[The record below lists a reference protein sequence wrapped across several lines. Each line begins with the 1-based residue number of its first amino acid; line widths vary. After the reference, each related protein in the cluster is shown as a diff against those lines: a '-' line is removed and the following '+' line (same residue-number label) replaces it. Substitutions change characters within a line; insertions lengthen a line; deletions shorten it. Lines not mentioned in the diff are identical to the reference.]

1 MGKKRV
7 AQKTKEEI
15 LAEKEKLDKT
25 LEKKAKVSSK
35 KKRVRK
41 GNIYVNASY
50 TNTRISLT
58 DKKGNV
64 LAWSSAGSLGFK
76 GTKKSTSY
84 AASKVAEVIAKKC
97 EVLGVEEVEV
107 FVKGLGPGRSS
118 TLRTLV
124 NFKLII
130 NAVEDATPIP
140 HNGCRPPKA
149 RRV

>member
-25 LEKKAKVSSK
+25 LEKKTKVSSK

-64 LAWSSAGSLGFK
+64 LAWSSAGALGFK

-124 NFKLII
+124 NFKLTI

-140 HNGCRPPKA
+140 HNGCRPPKP